1 MLPLS
6 RRRLLNVSLLVLLR
20 FRGVYL
26 LSALL
31 RRWSLIMLS
40 LWIYALLAL
49 IMLRLLTG
57 ALLYLIM
64 MSLLGASLLKVI
76 VNCHFVL
83 LAGKR

>member
-1 MLPLS
+1 
-6 RRRLLNVSLLVLLR
+6 
-20 FRGVYL
+20 
-26 LSALL
+26 
-31 RRWSLIMLS
+31 
-40 LWIYALLAL
+40 
-49 IMLRLLTG
+49 MLRLLTG